1 VFILQTMFPN
11 PFGVL
16 SDSWPPIAG
25 QIKIPVRKIQRA
37 PGFDNVPEVNHFFPD
52 HRKVDWIFFEL
63 LGGLVICVHHRIPKS
78 LGVQICGVSD
88 QLTLLAFGQVI
99 VVLDGN

>member
-1 VFILQTMFPN
+1 MFPN

-16 SDSWPPIAG
+16 SDSWPSIAW
-25 QIKIPVRKIQRA
+25 QIKIPERKIHRA
-37 PGFDNVPEVNHFFPD
+37 SGFHAVPEVNHFFLD
-52 HRKVDWIFFEL
+52 LRKVIRISDEL
-63 LGGLVICVHHRIPKS
+63 LGGLVICVHQRISKS